1 MRTTN
6 ATTGKHKWSAIADP
20 TELGE
25 RQEGAVRRLL
35 TNRNAITRAML
46 GVSENGVPGLLFH
59 DNQGKRRALMAVS
72 EKGEPGLLFTDKNE
86 KVIWSGP

>member
-1 MRTTN
+1 
-6 ATTGKHKWSAIADP
+6 
-20 TELGE
+20 
-25 RQEGAVRRLL
+25 
-35 TNRNAITRAML
+35 ML
-46 GVSENGVPGLLFH
+46 GVSGNGVPGLLFY